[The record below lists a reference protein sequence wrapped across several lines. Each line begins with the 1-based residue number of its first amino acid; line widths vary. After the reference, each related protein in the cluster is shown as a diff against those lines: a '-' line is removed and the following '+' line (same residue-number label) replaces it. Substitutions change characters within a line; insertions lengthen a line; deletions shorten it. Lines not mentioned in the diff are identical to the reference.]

1 MATHDKIATSWQSEA
16 DTLSTMNEFEGGVKP
31 DQLKRHYAELMSFF
45 RKEPKTSGYTSGKRT
60 GAGECVQRTL
70 NDLMTDEGETAES
83 KTRGVTAKEGRETK
97 QAERAAQVMKF
108 SIRMYKLPH

>member
-1 MATHDKIATSWQSEA
+1 
-16 DTLSTMNEFEGGVKP
+16 
-31 DQLKRHYAELMSFF
+31 
-45 RKEPKTSGYTSGKRT
+45 
-60 GAGECVQRTL
+60 
-70 NDLMTDEGETAES
+70 MTDEGETAES